1 MGYRVFDTDDMDQ
14 LQIYRLIVGSLV
26 PRPIAWVSSIDGEG
40 RANLAPFSFFTCVS
54 HAPPLF
60 SISAGERGRRMKD
73 TVANIS
79 ATKGYVIHTVVNGWE
94 EAMNE
99 SSANFE
105 PHENE
110 FEALGLETVP
120 SDLVEAPR
128 LRDAPVAME
137 CRLEEIITYGD
148 EWKTHLVIGKALRW
162 HVREDLILE
171 DKTIDPVKLQPVG
184 RLGGTN
190 YCRTQDIFQMER
202 TYQPPDKVHPN
213 EPNG

>member
-1 MGYRVFDTDDMDQ
+1 MGYRVFDTDDMDP

-26 PRPIAWVSSIDGEG
+26 PRPIAWVSSIDREEA
-40 RANLAPFSFFTCVS
+40 ANLAPFSFFTCVS

-94 EAMNE
+94 QAMKE

-105 PHENE
+105 PHEV
-110 FEALGLETVP
+110 A
-120 SDLVEAPR
+120 APR

-148 EWKTHLVIGKALRW
+148 EW
-162 HVREDLILE
+162 
-171 DKTIDPVKLQPVG
+171 
-184 RLGGTN
+184 
-190 YCRTQDIFQMER
+190 
-202 TYQPPDKVHPN
+202 
-213 EPNG
+213 